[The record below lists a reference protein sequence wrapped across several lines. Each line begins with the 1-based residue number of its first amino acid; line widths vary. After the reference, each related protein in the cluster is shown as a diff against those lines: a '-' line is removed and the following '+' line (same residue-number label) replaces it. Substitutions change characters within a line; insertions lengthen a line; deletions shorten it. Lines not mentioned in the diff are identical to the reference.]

1 LVVMEVV
8 VVLVVDMEVVEVLE
22 LEDMLITEKTTL
34 VRTTIASKSEKQ
46 KTMKTLKPR
55 LLMQMAVFLKIL
67 KPR

>member
-34 VRTTIASKSEKQ
+34 ARTTIASKSEKQ
-46 KTMKTLKPR
+46 ITMKPK

-67 KPR
+67 KPSR